1 MTRSE
6 ATPRDFELGSVRT
19 SASHTIGIAH
29 LTELLETVPTDA
41 SAEQYRHAVVEDN
54 VLGRPTQAGRLRSF
68 RHLRELYLLD
78 PSLPEFRALRHFWAI
93 DEAARPLMAGVLAFT
108 RDDIFRASYAAI
120 STLPTGRSATSAD
133 LTAAVAS
140 VFGDEMSASTL
151 GKTGRNTGASWTQTG
166 HLLGRAKK
174 VRVAVDARPAVIAY
188 AAYLGYLAGGR
199 GIGVLENPWT
209 PILELRAGNSLDQL
223 RTAHTQ
229 GLLDLL
235 VAGNVVDVS
244 FPALRGSR

>member
-29 LTELLETVPTDA
+29 LTELLGTVPADA
-41 SAEQYRHAVVEDN
+41 SPEQYRHAVVEDN

-68 RHLRELYLLD
+68 RHLRELYILD
-78 PSLPEFRALRHFWAI
+78 PSRPEFAALRYFWGI
-93 DEAARPLMAGVLAFT
+93 DEVARPLMAGVLAFI
-108 RDDIFRASYAAI
+108 RDEIFRASYTAI
-120 STLPTGRSATSAD
+120 STLPSGASVTSAD

-140 VFGDEMSASTL
+140 VFGDEMSESTL

-166 HLLGRAKK
+166 HLVGRAKK
-174 VRVAVDARPAVIAY
+174 VRTAVDARPAVIAY
-188 AAYLGYLAGGR
+188 ASYLGYLAGGR

-209 PILELRAGNSLDQL
+209 AILELRGGNNLEKL
-223 RTAHTQ
+223 RTAYTQ

-235 VAGNVVDVS
+235 VAGNVVEVS